1 MKFSYALIAGLV
13 AASGTASA
21 QDEAL
26 IRSVTIDDLEQFSID
41 QGHTILGFGEAGEIS
56 LRAETPDGLIYYLS
70 GTACNEGSCAG
81 INMSARF
88 DANEN
93 VTLEIINDANL
104 RRAAVSVWLL
114 NGSTLGVSRY
124 VILDGGQTMEN
135 IEVNFDNFIAIVPTV
150 IDMFFE
156 E

>member
-1 MKFSYALIAGLV
+1 MKLTYAVIAGLM
-13 AASGTASA
+13 AAATAHA
-21 QDEAL
+21 QDDTL

-41 QGHTILGFGEAGEIS
+41 QGHTVLGYGEAGEVS
-56 LRAETPDGLIYYLS
+56 VRAETPDGMLYYLT
-70 GTACNEGSCAG
+70 GAACNEGSCAG

-88 DANEN
+88 EANEN
-93 VTLEIINDANL
+93 VTLEIINEANL
-104 RRAAVSVWLL
+104 RRAAVSVWLY

-135 IEVNFDNFIAIVPTV
+135 IEINFDNFIAIVPTV